1 MKVAAGAA
9 VGTVAVVAAPAVL
22 ATVGFTSAGVAAG
35 SIAAALQVDNNPYVL
50 DKMLFGISLETL
62 FYNIQLCTH
71 VLVYLI
77 ACYTRQVI
85 NIRPVILNHNSY
97 LLHETSYFNDYL
109 PYRVTISVI
118 VNTDTDILL
127 FPPSKKRGHIALHI
141 CLSVCR
147 SILL

>member
-9 VGTVAVVAAPAVL
+9 VGTVSVVAAPAVL

-97 LLHETSYFNDYL
+97 LLHDYL